1 MENDFDKLCQ
11 PDESGNYD
19 MLKLDNQLCFPLYAC
34 SRKVVSL
41 YTPHLKEL
49 GITYTQYL
57 VFLVLWEKDHISVG
71 DLCQRLYLDT
81 GTVTPLLKKMEKDG
95 FISRVRKKE
104 DERIVIVTL
113 TDKGLSLRD
122 RAATIPSKVGR
133 KLPLEEKD
141 ALRLYELLYKVLG
154 QCT

>member
-1 MENDFDKLCQ
+1 MENDFDNLCQ
-11 PDESGNYD
+11 PDDAGNYD
-19 MLKLDNQLCFPLYAC
+19 ILKLDNQLCFPLYAC
-34 SRKVVSL
+34 SRKVVGL
-41 YTPHLKEL
+41 YTPYLKEL

-81 GTVTPLLKKMEKDG
+81 GTVTPLLKKMEKEG
-95 FISRVRKKE
+95 YISRVRKKE

-113 TDKGLSLRD
+113 TEKGLSLRD
-122 RAATIPSKVGR
+122 RAALIPAQIGQ
-133 KLPLEEKD
+133 KLLLEEKD
-141 ALRLYELLYKVLG
+141 AANLYELLYKVLE

>member
-1 MENDFDKLCQ
+1 MENDFDNLCQ
-11 PDESGNYD
+11 PDDMGNYD

-41 YTPHLKEL
+41 YTPYLKEL

-81 GTVTPLLKKMEKDG
+81 GTVTPLLKKMEKEG

-104 DERIVIVTL
+104 DERIVIVIL
-113 TDKGLSLRD
+113 TEKGLSLRD
-122 RAATIPSKVGR
+122 QAALIPAQIGQ
-133 KLPLEEKD
+133 KLPLEEQD
-141 ALRLYELLYKVLG
+141 ALNLYELLYKVLE